1 MNRLILV
8 GNGFD
13 LAKGL
18 ESGYQH
24 FIDWMWKNIIDK
36 VINIRPNS
44 YEDDFV
50 IIDNYSVK
58 PNAETTYD
66 YKTLKEFLQRFNGSI
81 KFKNEFFGTISK
93 QASLNWVDIETA
105 YFNALKNILQDEKA
119 GKVQKQDIKT
129 LNTNFEQIKHKLQE
143 YLTNQLITFSLPE
156 FYSTN
161 LSENF
166 NLLDFTRKGVEEFE
180 KECQYP
186 NDSSQISRI
195 LEIKNKIKLGDYS
208 NCDTYIFPKEIIF
221 LNFNYTD
228 LIPQL
233 IKIIKTNDNPSD
245 KWQKS
250 KIEHIYIHGELNKT
264 ENPIIF
270 GYGDENDEIQ
280 SEIEKKGGNYL
291 NNIKTINYLK
301 TPNYKKV
308 LSFLDSNNYQ
318 VFIMGHSCGLSDKT
332 LLKTIFEHPNCI
344 SIRPFYYIDKQG
356 NNNYDDI
363 VKNIYRT
370 FTDKALMRDKV
381 VNEKYCRE
389 LKI

>member
-18 ESGYQH
+18 KSGYKD
-24 FIDWMWKNIIDK
+24 FIDWMWKSIIDQF
-36 VINIRPNS
+36 ISIRPNS

-50 IIDNYSVK
+50 IINIYSLK
-58 PNAETTYD
+58 PNAKTTYD
-66 YKTLKEFLQRFNGSI
+66 YKTFQEFLQIDKGSL

-93 QASLNWVDIETA
+93 RAYTDWVDIETE
-105 YFNALKNILQDEKA
+105 YFKELKNILQDEKS
-119 GKVQKQDIKT
+119 GKVQKQNIKT
-129 LNTNFEQIKHKLQE
+129 LNTNFEQIKIELQK
-143 YLTNQLITFSLPE
+143 YLTSLLKFENQSFDD
-156 FYSTN
+156 TN
-161 LSENF
+161 LSENI
-166 NLLDFTRKGVEEFE
+166 NLLDFTSKGVVEFGR
-180 KECQYP
+180 ECQAT
-186 NDSSQISRI
+186 NNVDIISKFRNAKENI
-195 LEIKNKIKLGDYS
+195 ELGDYS

-280 SEIEKKGGNYL
+280 SEIEKRGGDYL

-308 LSFLDSNNYQ
+308 LSFLDSDNYQ

-344 SIRPFYYIDKQG
+344 SIRPFYHTDKDG
-356 NNNYDDI
+356 NNNYNDI
-363 VKNIYRT
+363 VRNIYRT

-381 VNEKYCRE
+381 VNEKYCCE
-389 LKI
+389 LKV

>member
-18 ESGYQH
+18 KSGYKD
-24 FIDWMWKNIIDK
+24 FIDWMWKSIIDK
-36 VINIRPNS
+36 FISIRPNT

-58 PNAETTYD
+58 PNAQTTYD
-66 YKTLKEFLQRFNGSI
+66 YKTFQEFLQRNNGSL

-93 QASLNWVDIETA
+93 RAYTDWVDIETE
-105 YFNALKNILQDEKA
+105 YFKELKNILQDEKS
-119 GKVQKQDIKT
+119 GKVQKQNIKT
-129 LNTNFEQIKHKLQE
+129 LNTNFEQIKLELQK
-143 YLTNQLITFSLPE
+143 YLTSQLANFELPNFGIANIGE
-156 FYSTN
+156 Q
-161 LSENF
+161 F
-166 NLLDFTRKGVEEFE
+166 NLLDFTSKGVEEFE
-180 KECQYP
+180 KEYKSKIGE
-186 NDSSQISRI
+186 DLFLLKKES
-195 LEIKNKIKLGDYS
+195 IKQGEYFYCNT
-208 NCDTYIFPKEIIF
+208 DTFPQNVLF
-221 LNFNYTD
+221 LNFNYTPF
-228 LIPQL
+228 IPAL
-233 IKIIKTNDNPSD
+233 IKTFQNRHWNLND
-245 KWQKS
+245 WRQS
-250 KIEHIYIHGELNKT
+250 KMEYIYIHGELNEK

-280 SEIEKKGGNYL
+280 SEIEKRGGDYL

-301 TPNYKKV
+301 TPNYKRV
-308 LSFLDSNNYQ
+308 LSFLDSANYQ

-344 SIRPFYYIDKQG
+344 SIRPFYYIDKKG
-356 NNNYDDI
+356 NNNYNDI
-363 VKNIYRT
+363 VRNIYRT

>member
-166 NLLDFTRKGVEEFE
+166 NPLDFTRKGVEEFE
-180 KECQYP
+180 KECQDP

-195 LEIKNKIKLGDYS
+195 LEIKNKMKLGDYS

-250 KIEHIYIHGELNKT
+250 KMEHIYIHGELNKQ

-280 SEIEKKGGNYL
+280 SEIEKRGGDYL

-308 LSFLDSNNYQ
+308 LSFLDSDNYQ

-344 SIRPFYYIDKQG
+344 SIRPFYHTDKDG
-356 NNNYDDI
+356 NNNYNDI
-363 VKNIYRT
+363 VRNIYRT

-381 VNEKYCRE
+381 VNEKYCCE
-389 LKI
+389 LKV

>member
-18 ESGYQH
+18 KSGYKD
-24 FIDWMWKNIIDK
+24 FIDWMW
-36 VINIRPNS
+36 INIVNTMIEKKS
-44 YEDDFV
+44 FSIKDDMV
-50 IIDNYSVK
+50 
-58 PNAETTYD
+58 TTYSNLLFVEAKKVSD
-66 YKTLKEFLQRFNGSI
+66 YETCQKFISENNISI
-81 KFKNEFFGTISK
+81 NYNNEFFKTISK
-93 QASLNWVDIETA
+93 QAYLNWVDIETE
-105 YFNALKNILQDEKA
+105 YFNLLKNILLTEKEEA
-119 GKVQKQDIKT
+119 QKSIEK
-129 LNTNFEQIKHKLQE
+129 LNADFEQIKLELQK
-143 YLTNQLITFSLPE
+143 YLTSLLKAENQNFDDK
-156 FYSTN
+156 N
-161 LSENF
+161 LSENI
-166 NLLDFTRKGVEEFE
+166 NLLDFTSKGVVEFGR
-180 KECQYP
+180 ECQAT
-186 NDSSQISRI
+186 NNVNIISKFRDAKENI
-195 LEIKNKIKLGDYS
+195 ELGDYS

-280 SEIEKKGGNYL
+280 SEIEKRGGDYL

-308 LSFLDSNNYQ
+308 LSFLDSANYQ

-344 SIRPFYYIDKQG
+344 SIRPFYYIDKKG

-381 VNEKYCRE
+381 VNQEYCSE
-389 LKI
+389 LKV

>member
-18 ESGYQH
+18 ESSYQH
-24 FIDWMWKNIIDK
+24 FIDWMWKNIIDELITMPSQLQYHK
-36 VINIRPNS
+36 
-44 YEDDFV
+44 FV
-50 IIDNYSVK
+50 KIQFGELQLSEKKN
-58 PNAETTYD
+58 YD
-66 YKTLKEFLQRFNGSI
+66 YNTLKEFVDLSGGHFIFQNNFLKIITEQSY
-81 KFKNEFFGTISK
+81 S
-93 QASLNWVDIETA
+93 NWVDIETE
-105 YFNALKNILQDEKA
+105 YFKELKYILQEKTSGEA
-119 GKVQKQDIKT
+119 QKKIEK
-129 LNTNFEQIKHKLQE
+129 LNEDFEQIKLELKK
-143 YLTNQLITFSLPE
+143 YLTKKLDTFSLREIDP
-156 FYSTN
+156 TN

-166 NLLDFTRKGVEEFE
+166 NLLDFTSKGIEEFE
-180 KECQYP
+180 KEFQDP
-186 NDSSQISRI
+186 KDSSQRSRI
-195 LEIKNKIKLGDYS
+195 LEIKNKMKLGKYS
-208 NCDTYIFPKEIIF
+208 DCNTSTFPENVLF

-228 LIPQL
+228 IVPNLIATFEDPDWP
-233 IKIIKTNDNPSD
+233 IND
-245 KWQKS
+245 WRKS
-250 KIEHIYIHGELNKT
+250 KIEHIYIHGELNKK

-280 SEIEKKGGNYL
+280 SEIEKRGGDYL

-308 LSFLDSNNYQ
+308 LSFLDSANYQ

-332 LLKTIFEHPNCI
+332 LLKTIFEHPHCI
-344 SIRPFYYIDKQG
+344 SIRPFYYIDKNG

-370 FTDKALMRDKV
+370 FTDKALIRDKV
-381 VNEKYCRE
+381 VNQEYCRA

>member
-50 IIDNYSVK
+50 IINIYSLK
-58 PNAETTYD
+58 PNAKTTYD
-66 YKTLKEFLQRFNGSI
+66 YKTFQEFLQIDKGSL

-93 QASLNWVDIETA
+93 RAYTDWVDIETE
-105 YFNALKNILQDEKA
+105 YFKELKNILQDEKS
-119 GKVQKQDIKT
+119 GKVQKQNIKT
-129 LNTNFEQIKHKLQE
+129 LNTNFEQIKIELQK
-143 YLTNQLITFSLPE
+143 YLTSQLENFELTHFELRSI
-156 FYSTN
+156 
-161 LSENF
+161 SEQF
-166 NLLDFTRKGVEEFE
+166 NLLDFTSKGVDEFE
-180 KECQYP
+180 KEYHAKK
-186 NDSSQISRI
+186 DLS
-195 LEIKNKIKLGDYS
+195 EIKNFMNMKENIKIGEYS
-208 NCDTYIFPKEIIF
+208 SCNTNTFPENVLF

-228 LIPQL
+228 FIP
-233 IKIIKTNDNPSD
+233 KILKEINTN
-245 KWQKS
+245 KWHLGKWS
-250 KIEHIYIHGELNKT
+250 LSTMEYIYIHGELNNK
-264 ENPIIF
+264 ENPIIL
-270 GYGDENDEIQ
+270 GYGDENDELQ
-280 SEIEKKGGNYL
+280 NEIEKRGGDYL

-308 LSFLDSNNYQ
+308 LSFLDSDNYQ

-344 SIRPFYYIDKQG
+344 SIRPFYYIDKDG
-356 NNNYDDI
+356 NNNYNDI

-381 VNEKYCRE
+381 VNQEYCRKLE
-389 LKI
+389 V

>member
-18 ESGYQH
+18 ESSYQH

-36 VINIRPNS
+36 YIKKRQQL

-50 IIDNYSVK
+50 IINNCRLELDSTKVYNY
-58 PNAETTYD
+58 PTF
-66 YKTLKEFLQRFNGSI
+66 KEFLDKYKVSLE
-81 KFKNEFFGTISK
+81 FKNTFFEIITPKADSD
-93 QASLNWVDIETA
+93 WVDIETE
-105 YFNALKNILQDEKA
+105 YFNLLKKNLREEKEEA
-119 GKVQKQDIKT
+119 QKSIEK
-129 LNTNFEQIKHKLQE
+129 LNADFEQIKLELQK
-143 YLTNQLITFSLPE
+143 YLTSLLKAENQNFDD
-156 FYSTN
+156 TN
-161 LSENF
+161 LSENI
-166 NLLDFTRKGVEEFE
+166 NLLDFTSKGVVEFGR
-180 KECQYP
+180 ECQAT
-186 NDSSQISRI
+186 NNVNIISKFRDAKENI
-195 LEIKNKIKLGDYS
+195 ELGDYS

-280 SEIEKKGGNYL
+280 SEIEKRGGDYL

-308 LSFLDSNNYQ
+308 LSFLDSANYQ

-344 SIRPFYYIDKQG
+344 SIRPFYYIDKKG

-381 VNEKYCRE
+381 VNQEYCSE
-389 LKI
+389 LKV